1 VISPAH
7 AAALSCNLGNAKLVG
22 YFNVPSN
29 GACAQFANISREDFV
44 ARYAKA
50 AGVAGTYLNDGS
62 RVAPGAYLNFLVPFV
77 ATTDAASTVLDLKG
91 QQTFKAAGTHD
102 LTFGVYRSRYTW
114 DPNFQA
120 GLVVSESAA
129 NARLVDLTVVDA
141 AGNRVGPSLT
151 TGGALLPGWFGFA
164 SHINADGHAAY
175 LLDHWETLQGKL
187 KIDAGVRW
195 QDVRANVN
203 RRERNTTVDLTPSN
217 VVVGSTQDTVADN
230 EIQFPGQPNRLN
242 KTYHGIGWSLGGNYS
257 FSKSL
262 AVYALASYSFRLPS
276 LEDLN
281 NLSMAGTVSVNGRPV
296 ELSAV
301 EHIRQYE
308 TGLRYLTRE
317 FGASVALFY
326 NRFSPRSALNVYKD
340 FQSPTCASLGGVP
353 QINSCPDVAQT
364 YKRGVRNV
372 GTEVELSFRPR
383 MIEGLELKGNIVL
396 QNPLV
401 EGASYQI
408 VRDDRDAQG
417 VIKGY
422 HYVQISENGRRPRRL
437 AKVMANLQPSYDLT
451 SATGIP
457 LTVYGQY
464 QYVGDRFSDSTD
476 TNVTLLPA
484 YHLINMGAQYQISQG
499 WMAQLHVA
507 NLTNQLS
514 FTEGDPLFADLLSP
528 DGTRNRGVARPLF
541 GRTIRAS
548 VTYRF

>member
-1 VISPAH
+1 
-7 AAALSCNLGNAKLVG
+7 
-22 YFNVPSN
+22 
-29 GACAQFANISREDFV
+29 
-44 ARYAKA
+44 
-50 AGVAGTYLNDGS
+50 
-62 RVAPGAYLNFLVPFV
+62 
-77 ATTDAASTVLDLKG
+77 
-91 QQTFKAAGTHD
+91 
-102 LTFGVYRSRYTW
+102 
-114 DPNFQA
+114 
-120 GLVVSESAA
+120 
-129 NARLVDLTVVDA
+129 
-141 AGNRVGPSLT
+141 
-151 TGGALLPGWFGFA
+151 
-164 SHINADGHAAY
+164 
-175 LLDHWETLQGKL
+175 
-187 KIDAGVRW
+187 
-195 QDVRANVN
+195 
-203 RRERNTTVDLTPSN
+203 
-217 VVVGSTQDTVADN
+217 
-230 EIQFPGQPNRLN
+230 
-242 KTYHGIGWSLGGNYS
+242 
-257 FSKSL
+257 
-262 AVYALASYSFRLPS
+262 
-276 LEDLN
+276 
-281 NLSMAGTVSVNGRPV
+281 VSVNGRPV

-383 MIEGLELKGNIVL
+383 MIEGNIVL